1 MVMVLLIPKFFVSYQ
16 LDNKQ
21 NFFPNENF
29 LPVEQEWESEQPHTF
44 YVHFLAVN
52 LNIFKLR

>member
-21 NFFPNENF
+21 NFFSKENF
-29 LPVEQEWESEQPHTF
+29 LPVE
-44 YVHFLAVN
+44 
-52 LNIFKLR
+52 